1 MAAGEEILRDRIV
14 CSKAQ
19 KYNKVCSR
27 AEVLGAVAPE
37 VARDWTVE
45 DLKWHAQTFQ
55 FWVMGIITL
64 RKRKQHQICVLN
76 K

>member
-1 MAAGEEILRDRIV
+1 M
-14 CSKAQ
+14 
-19 KYNKVCSR
+19 
-27 AEVLGAVAPE
+27 LGAVALE
-37 VARDWTVE
+37 VARDWIVE